1 MKNAARASFFSAP
14 PTVVRLD
21 PWRMFNRSKAEE
33 APEEPKKE
41 HSACVDVV
49 VECDNREHPKHK
61 EVEDENKDTDVSESL
76 EMDSHKSRSPVSSS
90 RGSLEDLAE
99 DVSGRDLP
107 AEEVQEDADLV
118 VEEPSVVKE
127 ESEAVKEESKA
138 VEDNKAEHTQAQAA
152 QSLEQLLLDIDHKSS
167 RDGDSL
173 HLTSSASDVDA
184 AVSVKDEEEE
194 EVFQQEKEPESGHP
208 KGEPSK
214 EEPGGDNLETSDTM
228 NSSEPSKDDQGKT
241 PNENTEELV
250 LRSVLEMEDT
260 TRSTSG
266 DDTLQQV
273 LLEVAALSDLSDTEL
288 KQNQQF
294 QELDERFVTDRKKP
308 RKNRGSRTGHSGSQS
323 SLTISTPSQS
333 ASSSSSSSLDDV
345 VKYNEQLL
353 TSGEANDLQPDKD
366 MMQDYK
372 LTMSL
377 VLDES
382 FSDAEADNSLVW
394 KPLSS
399 IVDELNETLKKEDE
413 ESKPEELNKSGASSV
428 YYTPQTSREEGEKE
442 KREEAKVSQSV
453 SADSVF
459 VKEKAVPKGRDSQ
472 KPRPAARTTSR
483 QPPKKVDFTG
493 RSKKVG
499 KTGQMLSDAP
509 KLKTPVPQTR
519 QKVPAASPRKT
530 ASLVSAS
537 KTTAP
542 KPAKG
547 SSPRTNRK
555 STASVSSEL
564 SRPRVASSASKSSG
578 KLPST
583 SSCAS
588 TDSSRSSVVR
598 PLPRP
603 GVTKKLTSTAS
614 KDSSSSTSVVLGDPT
629 VCERSVPQA
638 GGVKTKIMVDR
649 GALWSDSSTDHQSSD
664 SEFVKKKI
672 PVDVSVCALPQ
683 PESPCKPSV
692 VSDIEDIPFADE
704 SEVEEK
710 FYTPSTSL
718 KAKPPVDPKQ
728 SDGVRKKVLSN
739 VPSKEVEL
747 SRGKQLAQDK
757 TKFKSTG
764 GQQKG
769 ATVID
774 SMGAGASLKAGVHLW
789 SDPRDRRSSSYD
801 TPSTPDVVSDSDDNV
816 QHSANAT
823 SSASDRE
830 SRNFASK
837 DKKRRVRE
845 KTKAPKAASA
855 EAKSK
860 VKLRKADDRPEEE
873 KNAKKEKRRSLL
885 DMLLSHKSLE
895 KRKGSKERIAVA
907 THVHSSIGEET
918 PTHSVS
924 VIKQG
929 MKGGKLEESLEG
941 ALSSE
946 LQGLQISVFDK
957 HGKKAANGVPA
968 TLKEFKH
975 TLPVAPKASG

>member
-107 AEEVQEDADLV
+107 AEEAQEDADLV

-127 ESEAVKEESKA
+127 ESEAVKEKSKA

-194 EVFQQEKEPESGHP
+194 EVFQEKEPESGHP

-308 RKNRGSRTGHSGSQS
+308 RKNRGSRTSHSGSQS

-442 KREEAKVSQSV
+442 KREEARVSQSV

-483 QPPKKVDFTG
+483 QPPKKVDSTG

-499 KTGQMLSDAP
+499 KTGQMLPDAP

-860 VKLRKADDRPEEE
+860 VKLRKADDSPEEE

-918 PTHSVS
+918 PSHSVS
-924 VIKQG
+924 VIKQSK
-929 MKGGKLEESLEG
+929 KGGKLEESLEG

-957 HGKKAANGVPA
+957 RGKKAANGVPA
-968 TLKEFKH
+968 TLKEYKH